1 MAGKAG
7 RVTYLVFQIL
17 FFALSSLSFV
27 LYAVIVRDFLS
38 ACVTANV
45 EGGWSGLGVAVAL
58 ILMVIAAIVVAV
70 LSLVSLIISI
80 FMLKRRENG
89 KVGYGIASVSLN
101 SAYLV
106 FTVIGCPLTILLYKL
121 GILG

>member
-7 RVTYLVFQIL
+7 KVTHLVFQIM
-17 FFALSSLSFV
+17 FFVLSTLSFV
-27 LYAVIVRDFLS
+27 LYAVIVRDFIS
-38 ACVTANV
+38 ACVIANV

-58 ILMVIAAIVVAV
+58 ILMVIIAIATAI

-80 FMLKRRENG
+80 FMVKGRDGGRR
-89 KVGYGIASVSLN
+89 VYGIVSVSLN

-106 FTVIGCPLTILLYKL
+106 FSVLGCPLTIMLYQL
-121 GILG
+121 GVFG